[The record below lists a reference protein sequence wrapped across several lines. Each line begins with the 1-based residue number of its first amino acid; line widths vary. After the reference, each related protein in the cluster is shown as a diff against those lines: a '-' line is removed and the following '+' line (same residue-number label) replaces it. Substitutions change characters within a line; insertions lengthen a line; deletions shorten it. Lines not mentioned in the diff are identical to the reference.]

1 MVMRPISTKIEIVL
15 AHCLIK
21 GNAW

>member
-1 MVMRPISTKIEIVL
+1 MRPISTKIEIVL